1 MSEPIT
7 SADAVSDRLATDGFA
22 GPFPLGSAAEM
33 GLVGLQLVKSVFARP
48 GPFADDVFID
58 RHLDSP
64 LVAHLATHPA
74 ILARVQPLLGADLI
88 VWRSIFFSKGPA
100 GKEVPWH
107 QDGHY
112 WHLDPPTTLTAWL
125 AIDRAH
131 RADHCLEFI
140 PGSHLSAL
148 PHVPA
153 PAGAQF
159 PETTDPGSFDT
170 SRAIEF
176 PIDAGT
182 FVLFD
187 QRVVH
192 RSKGGGETRRL
203 ALSVRIA
210 PAHVRI
216 DRSLLPPGGLVLPV
230 GWRSVADTPAAAIR
244 EALPRPGSA
253 P

>member
-1 MSEPIT
+1 MLHPGEGV
-7 SADAVSDRLATDGFA
+7 DAVSDRLATDGFA
-22 GPFPLGSAAEM
+22 GPFYLGSAAEM
-33 GLVGLQLVKSVFARP
+33 GLVGLQLVKSVFSRP
-48 GPFADDVFID
+48 GPFADDVFMD

-74 ILARVQPLLGADLI
+74 VLARVQPLLGDNPI

-100 GKEVPWH
+100 SKEVPWH

-112 WHLDPPTTLTAWL
+112 WNLDPPVTLTAWL

-131 RADHCLEFI
+131 HDDHCLEFI
-140 PGSHLSAL
+140 PGSHLSGL
-148 PHVPA
+148 PHIPSSQ
-153 PAGAQF
+153 GAQF
-159 PETTDPGSFDT
+159 PETTDPQSFDT
-170 SRAIEF
+170 SRAVEF
-176 PIDAGT
+176 PVDAGH

-192 RSKGGGETRRL
+192 RSRSGGETRRL

-216 DRSLLPPGGLVLPV
+216 DPRLLPTDGLVLPM
-230 GWRSVADTPAAAIR
+230 GWRSVADAPAAAIR
-244 EALPRPGSA
+244 AAVTGPGSRQ
-253 P
+253 